1 MKFSLKNGVF
11 FCKVM
16 VGYKMKIKGIITAV
30 HGVARV
36 GHN

>member
-16 VGYKMKIKGIITAV
+16 LGYKMKIKGVIKDLNFKKIKKW
-30 HGVARV
+30 
-36 GHN
+36 